1 MQLKKRLQFEEYFSN
16 LTNNSHL
23 IEKGTFTLR
32 VVSLILRQNVE
43 ILSNVVQLFF
53 HIQEKIFDF
62 LVWSSIKVV
71 IDVAR
76 FGTCVILSLHRTL
89 ADNQWVKQGKG
100 DEDTK
105 NHFKQHGV
113 NTLVVLAIITRLK
126 AGVVLA
132 WLYGS
137 GFQIYGSGRRD
148 HPIRKE
154 RVIPVVS
161 LKLKQIYHKRT
172 RILRSKMLVFFS
184 VLLDSW
190 QIIAILHT
198 SLRTKVILK

>member
-62 LVWSSIKVV
+62 LVRSSIKVV
-71 IDVAR
+71 IDDAR

-89 ADNQWVKQGKG
+89 ADNQ
-100 DEDTK
+100 
-105 NHFKQHGV
+105 
-113 NTLVVLAIITRLK
+113 
-126 AGVVLA
+126 
-132 WLYGS
+132 
-137 GFQIYGSGRRD
+137 
-148 HPIRKE
+148 
-154 RVIPVVS
+154 
-161 LKLKQIYHKRT
+161 
-172 RILRSKMLVFFS
+172 
-184 VLLDSW
+184 
-190 QIIAILHT
+190 
-198 SLRTKVILK
+198 